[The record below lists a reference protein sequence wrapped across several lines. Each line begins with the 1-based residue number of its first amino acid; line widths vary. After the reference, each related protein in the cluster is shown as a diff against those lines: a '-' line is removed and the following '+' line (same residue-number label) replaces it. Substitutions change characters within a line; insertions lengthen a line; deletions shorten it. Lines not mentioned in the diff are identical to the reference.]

1 MCTRSIP
8 RRATVTLVALFAL
21 ACSSPAFCGEI
32 HDAANDGNLEKVKV
46 LLKANPSLVFSK
58 DNDNWTPL
66 HCAAFHGHKDIVEL
80 LLANGA
86 DVNAKSNE
94 GFTPLMWAARKGQL
108 EIVKLLLQK
117 GANPSYVEAHGLT
130 ALWIAEKEG
139 HAEIAEILKKA
150 MQNRTSAP
158 PAPGPDTGFEESLK
172 ATAQAR

>member
-1 MCTRSIP
+1 MNCRFS
-8 RRATVTLVALFAL
+8 RRTFIAWILCLN
-21 ACSSPAFCGEI
+21 CGFCLRAAPI
-32 HDAANDGNLEKVKV
+32 HDAAGEGDVEKVRV
-46 LLKANPSLVFSK
+46 LLKADPALV
-58 DNDNWTPL
+58 DAARDGGVTPL
-66 HCAAFHGHKDIVEL
+66 MMAAFGGHLEMAKL
-80 LLANGA
+80 LLEKGA
-86 DVNAKSNE
+86 TVDAKSNE